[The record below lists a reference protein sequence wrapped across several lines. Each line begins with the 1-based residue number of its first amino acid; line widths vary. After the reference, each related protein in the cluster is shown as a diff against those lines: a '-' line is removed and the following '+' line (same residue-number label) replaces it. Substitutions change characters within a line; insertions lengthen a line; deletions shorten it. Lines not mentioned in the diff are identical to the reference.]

1 MKNQKLSLRDII
13 DEDHQWLVDLHN
25 DPLVL
30 RNLTHPNPI
39 DLNQHMSWWS
49 KIQKDASQKRQ
60 IFLVDD
66 QRVGF
71 VKFYSIDQTNKNCV
85 LGADIHKD
93 FRGMGYAKGM
103 WSLMLDLC
111 KSWGLHR
118 VSLTTAEYN
127 LVGQKVYRGLGF
139 IEEGKMV
146 SSLYRDGKFFDQI
159 CMYKIL
165 T

>member
-1 MKNQKLSLRDII
+1 MKDHKFSLRDVT

-25 DPLVL
+25 DPIVL

-39 DLNQHMSWWS
+39 DIKKHMSWWN
-49 KIQKDASQKRQ
+49 KIQKDSSQKRL
-60 IFLVDD
+60 IFLVDE

-93 FRGMGYAKGM
+93 FRGMGYAKAM

-111 KSWGLHR
+111 KSWNLHR

-127 LVGQKVYRGLGF
+127 LIGQRVYKGLGF

-146 SSLYRDGKFFDQI
+146 SSLFREDKFFDQI